1 MDGGVCVTV
10 MRILLLCRE
19 KTLYTKVVHAQA
31 LREREERIAAG
42 EVDVPEPE
50 LPSLS
55 PEQM

>member
-1 MDGGVCVTV
+1 VTV